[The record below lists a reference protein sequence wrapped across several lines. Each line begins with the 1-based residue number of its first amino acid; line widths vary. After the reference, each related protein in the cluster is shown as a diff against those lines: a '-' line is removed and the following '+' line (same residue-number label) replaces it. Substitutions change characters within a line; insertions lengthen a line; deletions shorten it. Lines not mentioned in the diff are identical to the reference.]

1 MRAAKRAR
9 RRAYVALDARFGGHE
24 QLMQRQTTIAPA
36 QGATAID
43 ILVNDHRTIKNL
55 LARLADSRSREERM
69 QCLKE
74 LQGVLTVHN
83 ATEENLVYPALNRIG
98 KKMFESLHLYYET
111 ANAAIHA
118 FEIDTMLKEGADD
131 DKIQAKVEKF
141 RDAILEHIDDE
152 ENKAFPHLQEAA
164 DGTERQQLN
173 QSVQTFRGSISFEPM
188 DGPPDELTN
197 R

>member
-1 MRAAKRAR
+1 
-9 RRAYVALDARFGGHE
+9 
-24 QLMQRQTTIAPA
+24 MQRTIAPA
-36 QGATAID
+36 QGATAVD
-43 ILVNDHRTIKNL
+43 ILVNDHRTIKDL
-55 LARLADSRSREERM
+55 LRTLVENTSRESRM

-83 ATEENLVYPALNRIG
+83 ATEENLIYPALNKIG

-111 ANAAIHA
+111 ANADITA

-152 ENKAFPHLQEAA
+152 ESKAFPHLQDAA
-164 DGTERQQLN
+164 DAAETQQLN
-173 QSVQTFRGSISFEPM
+173 QAVQAFRGSISFEPM
-188 DGPPDELTN
+188 AQRMGSAGGTM
-197 R
+197 